1 MFCLLIESRFAAFRP
16 FITGSFRPTAP
27 FITPS
32 AAYGLL
38 LNLAGIEMREDDG
51 KSAMTLIKRDNL
63 PEMDVALGAPADDKP
78 WKWGRSLEKGE
89 SSVFPDTQQ
98 LYQQLHNYPVGEQG
112 LEHAHYTMGNKYN
125 ITPVRRS
132 FLTGFRAIVCFRNCR
147 NPDDIGDQ
155 ARAGLR
161 GELQREYGL
170 PFLGD
175 SNFLPDR
182 IEVLESPPPC
192 RWFVPVVAGDEQ
204 LPHQS
209 VGRLT
214 ITIDRADSS
223 RTRSGLFGPIS
234 GKTDAIPDT
243 AWVSINYSRA

>member
-1 MFCLLIESRFAAFRP
+1 MFCLLIESHFAAFRP
-16 FITGSFRPTAP
+16 FITGSFRPAAP

-51 KSAMTLIKRDNL
+51 KSAMTLIKKSGL
-63 PEMDVALGAPADDKP
+63 PEMDIALGAPVANKP
-78 WKWGRSLEKGE
+78 WKQDRSLEKGE
-89 SSVFPDTQQ
+89 SSVFPTVQQ
-98 LYQQLHNYPVGEQG
+98 LYQQLHNYPVGKQG
-112 LEHAHYTMGNKYN
+112 LEHAPYAMGNKYN

-132 FLTGFRAIVCFRNCR
+132 FLHGLRAVVCFRNCR
-147 NPDDIGDQ
+147 NPEDIGEM
-155 ARAGLR
+155 ACAGLR
-161 GELQREYGL
+161 GELRREYGL

-192 RWFVPVVAGDEQ
+192 YWFVPVVEGDGE
-204 LPHQS
+204 PPDQS
-209 VGRLT
+209 IGRLT

-223 RTRSGLFGPIS
+223 RTQSKLFGPTS
-234 GKTDAIPDT
+234 EQSDEIPNH
-243 AWVSINYSRA
+243 AWVSIDYSRA

>member
-1 MFCLLIESRFAAFRP
+1 MFCLLIESRFSAFRP

-32 AAYGLL
+32 AVYGLL

-51 KSAMTLIKRDNL
+51 KSAMTLIKESGL
-63 PEMDVALGAPADDKP
+63 PEMDIALGAPVANKA

-89 SSVFPDTQQ
+89 SSIFPTVQQ
-98 LYQQLHNYPVGEQG
+98 LYQQLHNYPVGKQG
-112 LEHAHYTMGNKYN
+112 AEHKPYAMGNKYN
-125 ITPVRRS
+125 ITPIRRS
-132 FLTGFRAIVCFRNCR
+132 FLSGLRAVACFRNFR
-147 NPDDIGDQ
+147 NPEDIGDR
-155 ARAGLR
+155 ACAGLQ
-161 GELQREYGL
+161 GELKREYGL

-192 RWFVPVVAGDEQ
+192 HWFVPVVDGDGE
-204 LPHQS
+204 PPDQS
-209 VGRLT
+209 IGRLT

-223 RTRSGLFGPIS
+223 LTQSGLFGPALEQR
-234 GKTDAIPDT
+234 DDIPDL
-243 AWVSINYSRA
+243 AWVPIDYTR

>member
-16 FITGSFRPTAP
+16 FITGSFRSTAP

-51 KSAMTLIKRDNL
+51 KSAMTLTKRNGL
-63 PEMDVALGAPADDKP
+63 PEMEIALGSPVSNKP
-78 WKWGRSLEKGE
+78 WKWGQSLERCG
-89 SSVFPDTQQ
+89 SLVYPTVQQ
-98 LYQQLHNYPVGEQG
+98 LYQQVHNYPVGKQG
-112 LEHAHYTMGNKYN
+112 HEHAPYAMGNKYN

-132 FLTGFRAIVCFRNCR
+132 FLFGLRAVVCFRNCR
-147 NPDDIGDQ
+147 NPEYIGEM

-161 GELQREYGL
+161 GELRREYGL

-192 RWFVPVVAGDEQ
+192 HWFVPVAGSDGEP
-204 LPHQS
+204 PHQS
-209 VGRLT
+209 IGRLT

-223 RTRSGLFGPIS
+223 RTQSKLFGPS
-234 GKTDAIPDT
+234 SEQSDEIPNH
-243 AWVSINYSRA
+243 AWVSIDYSRA

>member
-51 KSAMTLIKRDNL
+51 KSAMTLTKKSGL
-63 PEMDVALGAPADDKP
+63 PEMDIALGAPIADKP
-78 WKWGRSLEKGE
+78 WKWGQSLEKGE
-89 SSVFPDTQQ
+89 LSIFPTIQQ
-98 LYQQLHNYPVGEQG
+98 LYQQLHNYPVGRQG
-112 LEHAHYTMGNKYN
+112 CEHKRYTMGNKYN

-132 FLTGFRAIVCFRNCR
+132 FLLGLRAVICFRNCR
-147 NPDDIGDQ
+147 NPENIGEL
-155 ARAGLR
+155 ACAGLR
-161 GELQREYGL
+161 GELRREYGL

-182 IEVLESPPPC
+182 IEFLESSPPC
-192 RWFVPVVAGDEQ
+192 HWFVPVVEGDGRS
-204 LPHQS
+204 PNQS

-214 ITIDRADSS
+214 ITINRADSS
-223 RTRSGLFGPIS
+223 RTQSKFFGPS
-234 GKTDAIPDT
+234 SEQRDEIPDD
-243 AWVSINYSRA
+243 AWVSIDYSRT

>member
-16 FITGSFRPTAP
+16 FTTGSFRPTAP

-51 KSAMTLIKRDNL
+51 KSAMTLIKKSGL
-63 PEMDVALGAPADDKP
+63 PEMDIALGAPIANKP
-78 WKWGRSLEKGE
+78 WKWGLSLEKAE
-89 SSVFPDTQQ
+89 SSVFPTMQQ
-98 LYQQLHNYPVGEQG
+98 LYQQLHNYPVGRQG
-112 LEHAHYTMGNKYN
+112 SEHAPYAMGNKYN

-132 FLTGFRAIVCFRNCR
+132 FLCGLRAVACFRNCR
-147 NPDDIGDQ
+147 NPEDIGEL
-155 ARAGLR
+155 ACAGLR
-161 GELQREYGL
+161 GELRREYGL

-182 IEVLESPPPC
+182 IEILERSPPC
-192 RWFVPVVAGDEQ
+192 HWFVPVVEGDGE
-204 LPHQS
+204 LPDQS
-209 VGRLT
+209 IGRLT

-223 RTRSGLFGPIS
+223 CTQSKLFGPWPEQR
-234 GKTDAIPDT
+234 DEIPNR
-243 AWVSINYSRA
+243 AWVSVVYSRA

>member
-38 LNLAGIEMREDDG
+38 LNLVGIEMREDDG
-51 KSAMTLIKRDNL
+51 KSAMTLIKRSGL
-63 PEMDVALGAPADDKP
+63 PEMDIALGAPVANKL

-89 SSVFPDTQQ
+89 SSVFPAVQQ
-98 LYQQLHNYPVGEQG
+98 IYQQLHNYPVGKQG
-112 LEHAHYTMGNKYN
+112 KEHAPHTKGNKYN

-132 FLTGFRAIVCFRNCR
+132 FLSGLRAVACFRNYR
-147 NPDDIGDQ
+147 PVDIGER
-155 ARAGLR
+155 ARKGLR
-161 GELQREYGL
+161 GEIKREYGL

-182 IEVLESPPPC
+182 IELLESPTPS
-192 RWFVPVVAGDEQ
+192 RWFVPVGASDGQ
-204 LPHQS
+204 PPHQG

-223 RTRSGLFGPIS
+223 RTRSGLFVPIPEE
-234 GKTDAIPDT
+234 TAAIPEA
-243 AWVSINYSRA
+243 AWVSVNYSHV